1 MIKRLLATGI
11 LLVFLAMPS
20 FATEWVRTFPLPHG
34 HSLVITITYTESN
47 NIPGINTLQELRSI
61 TNIRYQILQ
70 THMLRIPKEELIS
83 KENIY

>member
-61 TNIRYQILQ
+61 TNIRYQI
-70 THMLRIPKEELIS
+70 I
-83 KENIY
+83 